1 MSSFRPEDP
10 GLPRI
15 PPERAREYR
24 DRGWWRPERVDRL
37 VLRHVAEDPEKEAV
51 RGPGGRLT
59 RRELADA
66 VAGAAAR
73 LAGLGIARGD
83 RVLVQLPNDLEL
95 VVLPLALMRLG
106 AHPVMAVPTLRRREL
121 LAVVAATRPTAVA
134 VPHRWQRFD
143 HVALARELRES
154 CPSIRHILVADRA
167 ADAVPEGT
175 EDLVELCRPDPGAR
189 PLPDLGP
196 PLADEPAVFLLSS
209 GTTGPPK
216 AIARA
221 HEGYGYMIRTA
232 ARWAGLSPD
241 TVYLAV
247 MSGAHGF
254 VLNCPGMFGAL
265 AFGGRVVLG
274 SPGDPGAAL
283 DLIDREGVTHT
294 TLVPALITQWLSEA
308 GRRGRG
314 PTSLRVL
321 QAGGARLEPAPAAE
335 AHKLLGCTVQQCYGM
350 SEGLLTYTALDD
362 PDDVIAHTQGR
373 PASPGDEIRIVAED
387 GTEVAPGET
396 GEVLTRGPY
405 TVAGYYAAPDADARA
420 FTDDGFYRTGDLARL
435 HPSGGLVVEGRIGDV
450 INRGGEKISA
460 GEIESLLAE
469 HPLLRAVAAVAMP
482 HPVWGQTVCVF
493 AVPSDPEKQPT
504 LLGLRRFLTERGIAT
519 YKLPEDIRVV
529 DALPMIGVGKINRV
543 ALRAAAADRQARE
556 EREPTP

>member
-1 MSSFRPEDP
+1 MNAFRPEDP

-15 PPERAREYR
+15 PPDRAREYR
-24 DRGWWRPERVDRL
+24 DRGWWLPERVDRL
-37 VLRHVAEDPEKEAV
+37 ALRHVDDDPGKEAV
-51 RGPGGRLT
+51 QGPGGRLT

-66 VAGAAAR
+66 VDGAAAR
-73 LAGLGIARGD
+73 LAALGIARGD

-121 LAVVAATRPTAVA
+121 LSVVAATRPTAVA
-134 VPHRWQRFD
+134 VPRRWQRFD
-143 HVALARELRES
+143 HLALARELRES
-154 CPSIRHILVADRA
+154 CPSIRHILVADRTS
-167 ADAVPEGT
+167 DAGPDDT
-175 EDLVELCRPDPGAR
+175 EDLVEMCRPDPGAG

-232 ARWAGLSPD
+232 AGWAGLSAD

-247 MSGAHGF
+247 MSAAHGF
-254 VLNCPGMFGAL
+254 VLNCPGMLGVL
-265 AFGGRVVLG
+265 AFGGRIVLG
-274 SPGDPGAAL
+274 SPGDPAAAL
-283 DLIDREGVTHT
+283 DLVDREGVTHT
-294 TLVPALITQWLSEA
+294 TLVPALVTQWLDEVR
-308 GRRGRG
+308 RRGHG
-314 PTSLRVL
+314 PTSLRVM
-321 QAGGARLEPAPAAE
+321 QAGGARLEPSPAAE
-335 AHKLLGCTVQQCYGM
+335 AQKLLGCTVQQCYGM

-362 PDDVIAHTQGR
+362 PDDVIAQTQGR
-373 PASPGDEIRIVAED
+373 PASPGDEIRVVDED
-387 GTEVAPGET
+387 GKEVAPGEV
-396 GEVLTRGPY
+396 GELLTRGPY
-405 TVAGYYAAPDADARA
+405 TVAGYYAAPEADARA
-420 FTDDGFYRTGDLARL
+420 FTGDGFYRTGDLARV

-460 GEIESLLAE
+460 GEVESLLGE

-482 HPVWGQTVCVF
+482 HTVWGQTVCVF
-493 AVPSDPEKQPT
+493 AVPLDPEKQPT

-519 YKLPEDIRVV
+519 FKLPEELRIV

-543 ALRAAAADRQARE
+543 ALRAAAQ
-556 EREPTP
+556 ERERTP

>member
-1 MSSFRPEDP
+1 MNPFRPDDP
-10 GLPRI
+10 GLPRV
-15 PPERAREYR
+15 PPDRAREYR
-24 DRGWWRPERVDRL
+24 DRGWWLPERVDRL
-37 VLRHVAEDPEKEAV
+37 ALRHVDDDPGKEAV

-66 VAGAAAR
+66 VTGAATR
-73 LAGLGIARGD
+73 LAALGIARGD

-134 VPHRWQRFD
+134 VPGRWQRFD
-143 HVALARELRES
+143 HVALARELQES
-154 CPSIRHILVADRA
+154 CPDLRHVLVADRA
-167 ADAVPEGT
+167 SDTVPDGT
-175 EDLVELCRPDPGAR
+175 EDLVALCRPDPGAK

-232 ARWAGLSPD
+232 ARWAGLSAD

-254 VLNCPGMFGAL
+254 VLNCPGMLGVL
-265 AFGGRVVLG
+265 AFGGRIVLG

-283 DLIDREGVTHT
+283 DLVDREGVTHT
-294 TLVPALITQWLSEA
+294 TLVPALVTQWLDEVR
-308 GRRGRG
+308 RRGRG
-314 PTSLRVL
+314 PKTLRVM
-321 QAGGARLEPAPAAE
+321 QAGGARLEPTPAAE
-335 AHKLLGCTVQQCYGM
+335 ARKLLGCTVQQCYGM

-362 PDDVIAHTQGR
+362 PADVIAHTQGR
-373 PASPGDEIRIVAED
+373 PASPGDEIRVVAED

-396 GEVLTRGPY
+396 GELLTRGPY
-405 TVAGYYAAPDADARA
+405 TVAGYYAAPEADARA
-420 FTDDGFYRTGDLARL
+420 FTADGFYRTGDLARR

-460 GEIESLLAE
+460 GEIESLLGE

-493 AVPSDPEKQPT
+493 AVPADPADPGKQPT
-504 LLGLRRFLTERGIAT
+504 LLGLRRFLTGHGIAT
-519 YKLPEDIRVV
+519 YKLPEDLRIV

-543 ALRAAAADRQARE
+543 ALRAAAQ
-556 EREPTP
+556 ERERTP

>member
-15 PPERAREYR
+15 PPDRAREYR

-37 VLRHVAEDPEKEAV
+37 VLRHVDEDPEKDAV

-73 LAGLGIARGD
+73 LSALGIARGD

-121 LAVVAATRPTAVA
+121 LAAVAATRPTAVA
-134 VPHRWQRFD
+134 VPRRWQRFD

-154 CPSIRHILVADRA
+154 CPGIRHILVADRTS
-167 ADAVPEGT
+167 DTVPEDT
-175 EDLVELCRPDPGAR
+175 EDLVELCRPDPGAS

-254 VLNCPGMFGAL
+254 VLNCPGIFGVL

-283 DLIDREGVTHT
+283 DLVDREGVTHT
-294 TLVPALITQWLSEA
+294 TLVPALVTQWLNEV
-308 GRRGRG
+308 RQRGRG
-314 PTSLRVL
+314 PTSLRVM

-335 AHKLLGCTVQQCYGM
+335 AHQLLGCTVQQCYGM

-362 PDDVIAHTQGR
+362 PADIITHTQGR

-387 GTEVAPGET
+387 GTAVTPGET
-396 GEVLTRGPY
+396 GELLTRGPY
-405 TVAGYYAAPDADARA
+405 TVAGYYAAPEADARA

-504 LLGLRRFLTERGIAT
+504 LLGLRRFLTEHGIAT
-519 YKLPEDIRVV
+519 YKLPEELRVV

-543 ALRAAAADRQARE
+543 ALREAAADRQARE
-556 EREPTP
+556 EREPIP